1 MGLAAGQAR
10 YLFISSRCID
20 LEKGLMSLSM
30 KELALKDRANDIAEA
45 RDYATNLQHL
55 EFNGNKNFSYDDMM
69 GEAALNNGQ
78 LYYLTT
84 NDGSN
89 KVVLDSRYAAGMKA
103 AGISA
108 DGGEFTNNGYDAF
121 LNSVAGKPQS
131 AKNWIEVRTG
141 KLSDTSAYSPIDAFK
156 SEYGVAAPKQ
166 GNDPA
171 KSVDHYKDV
180 QVQKQVSFDEI
191 LKKMGDTNNFNN
203 ISNLDGKSSKG
214 STTLNEQSN
223 CAGSYAD
230 LVKRTGNQSGR
241 VCLIDDKEKLSYD
254 QIYSRARAGFRNL
267 ANTIA
272 NKIATAYGN
281 DSVRSAMNK
290 VIDQMASQIDNSLS
304 NHKHHSESKARNRGR
319 EDANN
324 GLIGVAIDKTGTDQ
338 VWIYC
343 NASELTRRLINA
355 AANSTEGHTNN
366 NYTSTN
372 INVQGAQLDFNKNGF
387 FTKTVTEKQFDYTET
402 HPYTNSNGK
411 TFEEWTAA
419 WNKVIADNKFDE
431 TLAKEY
437 LTSGK
442 VSIEPSQDDI
452 NMMNRYEAIYLKA
465 LSQGWTEDNQVYN
478 QEYLTGKLQNVS
490 YLVNAEAM
498 KNSEAFATVRTNDAD
513 QVKAYYDKEER
524 EISREE
530 KKIEIEKNSK
540 QTELNALQTE
550 LQSAK
555 SIIDK
560 NVERGFNLFG

>member
-20 LEKGLMSLSM
+20 LEKGLMNLSM

-55 EFNGNKNFSYDDMM
+55 EFNHNKNFSYDDLM

-103 AGISA
+103 AGVSA

-121 LNSVAGKPQS
+121 LNAVAGKPQS
-131 AKNWIEVRTG
+131 ANDWTEVRTG

-156 SEYGVAAPKQ
+156 AEYGVAAPQQ
-166 GNDPA
+166 GMDPA
-171 KSVDHYKDV
+171 KAVDHYKDV
-180 QVQKQVSFDEI
+180 QVQKQVSFDDI
-191 LKKMGDTNNFNN
+191 LKKMGNTNNFNN

-214 STTLNEQSN
+214 STTLNEQYN
-223 CAGSYAD
+223 CTGSYAD

-272 NKIATAYGN
+272 NKIATAYG
-281 DSVRSAMNK
+281 DSKIMSSMTTT
-290 VIDQMASQIDNSLS
+290 ISQMENQINGSLS

-343 NASELTRRLINA
+343 NASELTRRLLSA
-355 AANSTEGHTNN
+355 ASNYMNSNN
-366 NYTSTN
+366 TSVTTKA
-372 INVQGAQLDFNKNGF
+372 QGAQQNFNKSGSI
-387 FTKTVTEKQFDYTET
+387 TKTVTEKQFDYKEE

-419 WNKVIADNKFDE
+419 WNKVVSDNKLNED
-431 TLAKEY
+431 LAKEY

-442 VSIEPSQDDI
+442 VSIEPSQDDV

-530 KKIEIEKNSK
+530 KKIGIEKNSK

>member
-141 KLSDTSAYSPIDAFK
+141 KLSDTSAYSSIDAFK

-166 GNDPA
+166 GMDPA
-171 KSVDHYKDV
+171 KAIDHYKDV

-191 LKKMGDTNNFNN
+191 LTKMGNTNNFNG
-203 ISNLDGKSSKG
+203 ISNRYAGSSSKG
-214 STTLNEQSN
+214 TTTLNEQYN

-241 VCLIDDKEKLSYD
+241 VCLIDDKEDLSYD
-254 QIYSRARAGFRNL
+254 EIYKRARAGFRNL

-272 NKIATAYGN
+272 NKIATAYG
-281 DSVRSAMNK
+281 DSKIMSSMTTA
-290 VIDQMASQIDNSLS
+290 ITQMENQINGTLS
-304 NHKHHSESKARNRGR
+304 NHKYHRESKARDGGR
-319 EDANN
+319 ADANN

-343 NASELTRRLINA
+343 NASELTRRLLSA
-355 AANSTEGHTNN
+355 ASNYMNSNN
-366 NYTSTN
+366 TSVTTK
-372 INVQGAQLDFNKNGF
+372 VQGAQQNFNKSGSI
-387 FTKTVTEKQFDYTET
+387 TKTVTETQFDYKEE

-411 TFEEWTAA
+411 TFEEWTEA
-419 WNKVIADNKFDE
+419 WSKVIADNKLNE

-442 VSIEPSQDDI
+442 VSIEPSKDDI

-465 LSQGWTEDNQVYN
+465 LSQGWTEDNQVYDK
-478 QEYLTGKLQNVS
+478 EYLTGKLQNVS
-490 YLVNAEAM
+490 YLVNSEAM

-513 QVKAYYDKEER
+513 QVKAYYDREER

-555 SIIDK
+555 AIIDK

>member
-20 LEKGLMSLSM
+20 LEKGLMNLSM

-55 EFNGNKNFSYDDMM
+55 EFNHNKNFSYDDMM

-103 AGISA
+103 AGVSA

-131 AKNWIEVRTG
+131 ANDWTEVRTG

-156 SEYGVAAPKQ
+156 SEYGVAAPQQ
-166 GNDPA
+166 GMDPA
-171 KSVDHYKDV
+171 KAVDHYKDV

-191 LKKMGDTNNFNN
+191 LKKMGNTNNFNN

-214 STTLNEQSN
+214 STTLNEQYN
-223 CAGSYAD
+223 CTGSYAD

-272 NKIATAYGN
+272 NKIATAYG
-281 DSVRSAMNK
+281 DSKIMSSMTTT
-290 VIDQMASQIDNSLS
+290 ISQMENQINGSLS

-343 NASELTRRLINA
+343 NASELTRRLLSA
-355 AANSTEGHTNN
+355 ASNYMNSNN
-366 NYTSTN
+366 TSVTTKT
-372 INVQGAQLDFNKNGF
+372 QGAQQNFNKSGSL
-387 FTKTVTEKQFDYTET
+387 TKTVTEKQFDYKEE

-411 TFEEWTAA
+411 TYEEWTAA
-419 WNKVIADNKFDE
+419 WNKVVSDNKLNED
-431 TLAKEY
+431 LAKEY

-442 VSIEPSQDDI
+442 VSIEPSQDDV

-530 KKIEIEKNSK
+530 KKIDIEKNSK
-540 QTELNALQTE
+540 NTELNALQTE

>member
-166 GNDPA
+166 GEDKSKPITHTETYTTYSYKSTSDFA
-171 KSVDHYKDV
+171 KLLGTANLECGYGDSESNKTVQPNKINATSWESIANGQQSVLYLGRHGNGHKDSTSQYV
-180 QVQKQVSFDEI
+180 YNQMRKIINNLGVSAKNAGFDATAVSKATQKVSQEYTKDI
-191 LKKMGDTNNFNN
+191 NC
-203 ISNLDGKSSKG
+203 IGKTKYVNVVDASK
-214 STTLNEQSN
+214 N
-223 CAGSYAD
+223 
-230 LVKRTGNQSGR
+230 KTGIYSGR
-241 VCLIDDKEKLSYD
+241 KSGSHDRWYTVDLKPMFQMFYNELK
-254 QIYSRARAGFRNL
+254 
-267 ANTIA
+267 
-272 NKIATAYGN
+272 
-281 DSVRSAMNK
+281 SAMGTAAEGNK
-290 VIDQMASQIDNSLS
+290 
-304 NHKHHSESKARNRGR
+304 
-319 EDANN
+319 
-324 GLIGVAIDKTGTDQ
+324 
-338 VWIYC
+338 
-343 NASELTRRLINA
+343 
-355 AANSTEGHTNN
+355 AANGTQN
-366 NYTSTN
+366 
-372 INVQGAQLDFNKNGF
+372 
-387 FTKTVTEKQFDYTET
+387 TKTVVDGYE
-402 HPYTNSNGK
+402 HYTNSNGK

-419 WNKVIADNKFDE
+419 WNKVIADNKLDE

>member
-89 KVVLDSRYAAGMKA
+89 KVVLDSRYADGMKA

-191 LKKMGDTNNFNN
+191 LKKMGNTNNFNGICN
-203 ISNLDGKSSKG
+203 TYPGNSSKG
-214 STTLNEQSN
+214 TLTLNEQSN

-241 VCLIDDKEKLSYD
+241 VCLIDDKESLSYD
-254 QIYSRARAGFRNL
+254 QIYSRARTGFRNL

-272 NKIATAYGN
+272 NKIATAYG
-281 DSVRSAMNK
+281 DSKIMSSMTTA
-290 VIDQMASQIDNSLS
+290 ISQMENQINGSLS

-343 NASELTRRLINA
+343 NASELTRRLLSA
-355 AANSTEGHTNN
+355 ASNYMNSNN
-366 NYTSTN
+366 TSVTTK
-372 INVQGAQLDFNKNGF
+372 VQGAQQNFNKSGSI
-387 FTKTVTEKQFDYTET
+387 TKTVTEKQFDYTET

-411 TFEEWTAA
+411 TFEEWTEA
-419 WNKVIADNKFDE
+419 WSKVIADNKLNE

>member
-55 EFNGNKNFSYDDMM
+55 EFKGNKNFSYDDMM

-89 KVVLDSRYAAGMKA
+89 KVVLDSRYADGMKA

-131 AKNWIEVRTG
+131 ANNWTEVRTG

-171 KSVDHYKDV
+171 KTVDHYKDV

-191 LKKMGDTNNFNN
+191 LTKMGNTNNFNG
-203 ISNLDGKSSKG
+203 ISNTYAGSSSKG
-214 STTLNEQSN
+214 TTTLNEQYN

-230 LVKRTGNQSGR
+230 LVKRSGSESGR
-241 VCLIDDKEKLSYD
+241 VCLIDDKEDLSYD
-254 QIYSRARAGFRNL
+254 EIYKRARAGFKNL

-272 NKIATAYGN
+272 TKIATAYGDSKIMSSMTTAITQMENQIN
-281 DSVRSAMNK
+281 D
-290 VIDQMASQIDNSLS
+290 SLS

-343 NASELTRRLINA
+343 NVSELTKRLLTA
-355 AANSTEGHTNN
+355 ASNYMNSNSTSVT
-366 NYTSTN
+366 T
-372 INVQGAQLDFNKNGF
+372 NVQGAQQNFNKSGSI
-387 FTKTVTEKQFDYTET
+387 TKTVTEQQFDYTET

-411 TFEEWTAA
+411 TFEEWTEA
-419 WNKVIADNKFDE
+419 WNKVITDNNLNE
-431 TLAKEY
+431 TIAKEY
-437 LTSGK
+437 LTSGQ
-442 VSIEPSQDDI
+442 VSIKPSQDDT
-452 NMMNRYEAIYLKA
+452 NMLNRYEAIYLKA
-465 LSQGWTEDNQVYN
+465 LSQGWTEDKQLYDK
-478 QEYLTGKLQNVS
+478 EYLTGKLQNVS

-513 QVKAYYDKEER
+513 QVKAYYDKKER

>member
-20 LEKGLMSLSM
+20 LEKGLMNLSM

-55 EFNGNKNFSYDDMM
+55 EFNHNKNFSYDDMM

-103 AGISA
+103 AGVSA

-121 LNSVAGKPQS
+121 LNAVAGKPQS
-131 AKNWIEVRTG
+131 ANDWTEVRTG

-156 SEYGVAAPKQ
+156 AEYGVAAPQQ
-166 GNDPA
+166 GMDPA
-171 KSVDHYKDV
+171 KAVDHYKDV
-180 QVQKQVSFDEI
+180 QVQKQVSFDDI
-191 LKKMGDTNNFNN
+191 LKKMGNTNNFNN

-272 NKIATAYGN
+272 NKIATAYG
-281 DSVRSAMNK
+281 DSKIMSSMTTT
-290 VIDQMASQIDNSLS
+290 ISQMENQINGSLS

-343 NASELTRRLINA
+343 NASELTRRLLSA
-355 AANSTEGHTNN
+355 ASNYMNSNN
-366 NYTSTN
+366 TSVTTKA
-372 INVQGAQLDFNKNGF
+372 QGAQQNFNKSGSI
-387 FTKTVTEKQFDYTET
+387 TKTVTEKQFDYKEE

-411 TFEEWTAA
+411 TYEEWTAA
-419 WNKVIADNKFDE
+419 WNKVVSDNKLNED
-431 TLAKEY
+431 LAKEY

-442 VSIEPSQDDI
+442 VSIEPSQDDV

-530 KKIEIEKNSK
+530 KKIGIEKSSK

>member
-20 LEKGLMSLSM
+20 LEKGLMNLSM

-55 EFNGNKNFSYDDMM
+55 EFNHNKNFSYDDMM

-103 AGISA
+103 AGVSA

-121 LNSVAGKPQS
+121 LNAVAGKPQS
-131 AKNWIEVRTG
+131 ANNWTEVRTG

-156 SEYGVAAPKQ
+156 SEYGVAAPQQ
-166 GNDPA
+166 GMDPA
-171 KSVDHYKDV
+171 KAVDHYKDV
-180 QVQKQVSFDEI
+180 QVQKQVSFDDI
-191 LKKMGDTNNFNN
+191 LKKMGNTNNFNN

-214 STTLNEQSN
+214 STTLNEQYN
-223 CAGSYAD
+223 CTGSYAD

-272 NKIATAYGN
+272 NKIATAYG
-281 DSVRSAMNK
+281 DSKIMSSMTTT
-290 VIDQMASQIDNSLS
+290 ISQMENQINGSLS

-343 NASELTRRLINA
+343 NASELTRRLLSA
-355 AANSTEGHTNN
+355 ASNYMNSNN
-366 NYTSTN
+366 TSVTTKT
-372 INVQGAQLDFNKNGF
+372 QGAQQNFNKSGSI
-387 FTKTVTEKQFDYTET
+387 TKTVTEKQFDYKEE

-411 TFEEWTAA
+411 TYEEWTAA
-419 WNKVIADNKFDE
+419 WNKVVSDNKLNED
-431 TLAKEY
+431 LAKEY

-442 VSIEPSQDDI
+442 VSIEPSQDDV

-540 QTELNALQTE
+540 QTEL
-550 LQSAK
+550 QSAK

>member
-20 LEKGLMSLSM
+20 LEKGLMNLSM
-30 KELALKDRANDIAEA
+30 KELALKDRASDIAEA

-55 EFNGNKNFSYDDMM
+55 EFKGNKNFSYDDMM
-69 GEAALNNGQ
+69 GEAALTNGQ

-103 AGISA
+103 AGVSA

-121 LNSVAGKPQS
+121 LNAVAGKPQS
-131 AKNWIEVRTG
+131 ANNWTEVRTG

-156 SEYGVAAPKQ
+156 AEYGVAAPQQ
-166 GNDPA
+166 GMDPA
-171 KSVDHYKDV
+171 KAVDHYKDV

-191 LKKMGDTNNFNN
+191 LKKMGNTNNFNN

-214 STTLNEQSN
+214 STTLNEQYN
-223 CAGSYAD
+223 CTGSYAD

-267 ANTIA
+267 ANTMA
-272 NKIATAYGN
+272 NKIATAYG
-281 DSVRSAMNK
+281 DSKIMSSMTTA
-290 VIDQMASQIDNSLS
+290 ISQMENQINGSLS

-343 NASELTRRLINA
+343 NASELTRRLLSA
-355 AANSTEGHTNN
+355 ASNYMNSNN
-366 NYTSTN
+366 TSVTTKT
-372 INVQGAQLDFNKNGF
+372 QGAQQNFNKSGSI
-387 FTKTVTEKQFDYTET
+387 TKTVTEKQFDYKEE

-419 WNKVIADNKFDE
+419 WNKVVSDNKLNED
-431 TLAKEY
+431 LAKEY

-442 VSIEPSQDDI
+442 VSIEPSQDDV

-530 KKIEIEKNSK
+530 KKIGIEKESK
-540 QTELNALQTE
+540 QAELNALQTE

>member
-20 LEKGLMSLSM
+20 LEKGLMNLSM

-55 EFNGNKNFSYDDMM
+55 EFNHNKNFSYDDLM
-69 GEAALNNGQ
+69 GEAALTNGQ

-103 AGISA
+103 AGVSA

-131 AKNWIEVRTG
+131 ANDWTEVRTG

-156 SEYGVAAPKQ
+156 AEYGVAAPQQ
-166 GNDPA
+166 GMDPA
-171 KSVDHYKDV
+171 KAVDHYKDV
-180 QVQKQVSFDEI
+180 QVQKQVSFDDI
-191 LKKMGDTNNFNN
+191 LKKMGNTNNFNN

-214 STTLNEQSN
+214 STTLNEQYN
-223 CAGSYAD
+223 CTGSYAD

-272 NKIATAYGN
+272 NKIATAYG
-281 DSVRSAMNK
+281 DSKIMSSMTTT
-290 VIDQMASQIDNSLS
+290 ISQMENQINGSLS

-343 NASELTRRLINA
+343 NASELTRRLLSA
-355 AANSTEGHTNN
+355 ASNYMNSNN
-366 NYTSTN
+366 TSVTTKA
-372 INVQGAQLDFNKNGF
+372 QGAQQNFNKSGSI
-387 FTKTVTEKQFDYTET
+387 TKTVTEKQFDYKEE

-411 TFEEWTAA
+411 TYEEWTAA
-419 WNKVIADNKFDE
+419 WNKVVSDNKLNED
-431 TLAKEY
+431 LAKEY

-442 VSIEPSQDDI
+442 VSIEPSQDDV

-530 KKIEIEKNSK
+530 KKIGIEKSSK

>member
-20 LEKGLMSLSM
+20 LEKGLMNLSM

-69 GEAALNNGQ
+69 GEAALTNGQ

-103 AGISA
+103 AGVSA

-121 LNSVAGKPQS
+121 LNAVAGKPQS
-131 AKNWIEVRTG
+131 ANDWTEVRTG

-156 SEYGVAAPKQ
+156 AEYGVAAPQQ
-166 GNDPA
+166 GMDPA
-171 KSVDHYKDV
+171 KAVDHYKDV
-180 QVQKQVSFDEI
+180 QVQKQVSFDDI
-191 LKKMGDTNNFNN
+191 LKKMGNTNNFNN

-214 STTLNEQSN
+214 STTLNEQYN
-223 CAGSYAD
+223 CTGSYAD

-272 NKIATAYGN
+272 NKIATAYG
-281 DSVRSAMNK
+281 DSKIMSSMTTT
-290 VIDQMASQIDNSLS
+290 ISQMENQINGSLS

-343 NASELTRRLINA
+343 NASELTRRLLSA
-355 AANSTEGHTNN
+355 ASNYMNSNN
-366 NYTSTN
+366 TSVTTKA
-372 INVQGAQLDFNKNGF
+372 QGAQQNFNKSGSI
-387 FTKTVTEKQFDYTET
+387 TKTVTEKQFDYKEE

-419 WNKVIADNKFDE
+419 WNKVVSDNKLNED
-431 TLAKEY
+431 LAKEY

-442 VSIEPSQDDI
+442 VSIEPSQDDV

-530 KKIEIEKNSK
+530 KKIGIEKNSK
-540 QTELNALQTE
+540 QTE

>member
-20 LEKGLMSLSM
+20 LEKGLMNLSM

-55 EFNGNKNFSYDDMM
+55 EFNHNKNFSYDDMM

-103 AGISA
+103 AGVSA

-131 AKNWIEVRTG
+131 ANDWTEVRTG

-156 SEYGVAAPKQ
+156 AEYGVAAPQQ
-166 GNDPA
+166 GMDPA
-171 KSVDHYKDV
+171 KAVDHYKDV
-180 QVQKQVSFDEI
+180 QVQKQVSFDDI
-191 LKKMGDTNNFNN
+191 LKKMGNTNNFNN

-272 NKIATAYGN
+272 NKIATAYG
-281 DSVRSAMNK
+281 DSKIMSSMTTT
-290 VIDQMASQIDNSLS
+290 ISQMENQINGSLS

-319 EDANN
+319 DDANN

-343 NASELTRRLINA
+343 NASELTRRLLSA
-355 AANSTEGHTNN
+355 ASNYMNSNN
-366 NYTSTN
+366 TSVTTKA
-372 INVQGAQLDFNKNGF
+372 QGAQQNFNKSGSI
-387 FTKTVTEKQFDYTET
+387 TKTVTEKQFDYKEE

-411 TFEEWTAA
+411 TYEEWTAA
-419 WNKVIADNKFDE
+419 WNKVVSDNKLNED
-431 TLAKEY
+431 LAKEY

-442 VSIEPSQDDI
+442 VSIEPSQDDV

-530 KKIEIEKNSK
+530 KKIGIEKNSK

>member
-10 YLFISSRCID
+10 YLFISNRCID

-103 AGISA
+103 AGVSA

-131 AKNWIEVRTG
+131 ANNWAEVRTG

-156 SEYGVAAPKQ
+156 SDYGVAAPAQ
-166 GNDPA
+166 GMDPA
-171 KSVDHYKDV
+171 KTVVHYKDV

-191 LKKMGDTNNFNN
+191 LKKMGNTNNFKG
-203 ISNLDGKSSKG
+203 ISNLDGSSSKG
-214 STTLNEQSN
+214 STELNEQYN
-223 CAGSYAD
+223 CNCSYAE
-230 LVKRTGNQSGR
+230 LVKKTGSDSGR
-241 VCLIDDKEKLSYD
+241 VCLIDDKEKLSYNE
-254 QIYSRARAGFRNL
+254 IYARARAGFRNL

-272 NKIATAYGN
+272 NKIATAYG
-281 DSVRSAMNK
+281 DSKIMSSMTTA
-290 VIDQMASQIDNSLS
+290 ITQMENQINGSLS
-304 NHKHHSESKARNRGR
+304 SHRHHSESKARNRGR

-324 GLIGVAIDKTGTDQ
+324 GLIGVSVDKTGTDQ

-343 NASELTRRLINA
+343 NASELTRRLLTA
-355 AANSTEGHTNN
+355 AS
-366 NYTSTN
+366 NYMKSN
-372 INVQGAQLDFNKNGF
+372 ITAVTLRAQGGQQNFNESGSI
-387 FTKTVTEKQFDYTET
+387 TKTVTEKRFDRKEE
-402 HPYTNSNGK
+402 HPYTNSKGK
-411 TFEEWTAA
+411 TFKEWTEA
-419 WNKVIADNKFDE
+419 WNKIIADNKLNE
-431 TLAKEY
+431 TFAKEY

-442 VSIEPSQDDI
+442 VSIKPSQDDI

-490 YLVNAEAM
+490 YLVNAEAL

-513 QVKAYYDKEER
+513 QVKAYYDREER
-524 EISREE
+524 EISKEE